1 VSSTAPDLFVIHQG
15 HAVPVPESGLVLT
28 IVDLAPGVLVIPL
41 ESPAP
46 PLKHSCELVQ
56 IQTLGQGPR
65 GMLRTGIVWM
75 VRRVDE

>member
-1 VSSTAPDLFVIHQG
+1 MNAAAPELFVIHAG
-15 HAVPVPESGLVLT
+15 AAVPVPASGLVLT
-28 IVDLAPGVLVIPL
+28 IVDLAPHTQLVAL
-41 ESPAP
+41 EAPAP

-65 GMLRTGIVWM
+65 GYLRTGIVWM